1 MLQTVVAEKADEKK
15 KVVICL
21 VSMLLSW
28 VMVLIKL
35 SKKVDFLKVH

>member
-1 MLQTVVAEKADEKK
+1 MLQTVVAEKTDEKK
-15 KVVICL
+15 SGNL
-21 VSMLLSW
+21 SVSMLLSW